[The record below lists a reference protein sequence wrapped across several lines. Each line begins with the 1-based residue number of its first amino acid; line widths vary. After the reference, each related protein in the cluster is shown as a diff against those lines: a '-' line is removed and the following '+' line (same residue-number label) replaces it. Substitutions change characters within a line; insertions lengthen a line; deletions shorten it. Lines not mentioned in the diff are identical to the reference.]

1 MPYTNILKEF
11 RAKAEKDLGNLKTYL
26 HQQLSG
32 EKAPKK
38 NQTRTYL
45 LEDTTQTPE
54 IVSSISSSGE
64 GRSLA
69 ATCYNGG
76 IATTASVTIY
86 QCNGQVV
93 KESDYDSG
101 NSACSS
107 SVSTVDVC
115 YCRFDY
121 YGDQCLSHNGMTCE
135 IERQNY
141 PPQCGGADS
150 FAYVY
155 SYSGIPPCY
164 YVDNG
169 DTITM
174 R

>member
-11 RAKAEKDLGNLKTYL
+11 RTKAEKDLGNLKTYL
-26 HQQLSG
+26 YQQLSG
-32 EKAPKK
+32 EKTSKK
-38 NQTRTYL
+38 NQSRVYL
-45 LEDTTQTPE
+45 LEDTQKAE
-54 IVSSISSSGE
+54 IQSSISSSGE

-86 QCNGQVV
+86 TCNGETVEQN
-93 KESDYDSG
+93 DYDSG
-101 NSACSS
+101 NSACSKAT
-107 SVSTVDVC
+107 STVDVC
-115 YCRFDY
+115 YCRYDY
-121 YGDQCLSHNGMTCE
+121 YGDQCETHNGMTCE
-135 IERQNY
+135 IERENY

-150 FAYVY
+150 FDYVY